1 MTDINKILSRIT
13 ILYYIFIV
21 VLVADFA
28 YSFGTGF
35 LTGFEQGRQSAQAM
49 IENDP
54 YSLLYMAVWSLLTI
68 VIYIWAL
75 VLFVI
80 LLVSLGRSI
89 ATKNIFNP
97 KTFKHI
103 NRYAVVYASSL
114 VMMFVSELIGSPA
127 GLELHDLIMNL
138 LSGASTIVMLLL
150 FAQVLKIGN
159 ILKAETDLTI

>member
-28 YSFGTGF
+28 YSLWASF
-35 LTGFEQGRQSAQAM
+35 LTGFEQGRQSAQAIM
-49 IENDP
+49 ENDP
-54 YSLLYMAVWSLLTI
+54 YSLLFMVVWGILTI
-68 VIYIWAL
+68 IVCVWVL
-75 VLFVI
+75 VRFVI
-80 LLVSLGRSI
+80 LLISLGRSI

-103 NRYAVVYASSL
+103 NRYAVIYAVSL
-114 VMMFVSELIGSPA
+114 VMMFVSQVTGTPSEI
-127 GLELHDLIMNL
+127 ELHDQIMSL
-138 LSGASTIVMLLL
+138 LSGASTIVLLLL

-159 ILKAETDLTI
+159 ILKAEQDLTI